1 MKTFTIKY
9 TDIRGDLSKQ
19 IYSGRNDLRTNVFFL
34 LVLGRKIKISKHDT
48 P

>member
-19 IYSGRNDLRTNVFFL
+19 IYSGQNDLRTNVFFL
-34 LVLGRKIKISKHDT
+34 LSLGRKVKISKFER